1 MSVTKA
7 VSLGGAIVTGGCS
20 GIGAA
25 CADVLAAEG
34 RAVAVWDLDEQRSA
48 AIAGQLA
55 AQHGGPG
62 GYLSGTHLI
71 AAAQPRI
78 SRHHQRLGQR
88 VLVAY
93 PFPYVDA
100 CLK

>member
-34 RAVAVWDLDEQRSA
+34 RAVAVWDLDEQRAVTSPA
-48 AIAGQLA
+48 TQR
-55 AQHGGPG
+55 HGA
-62 GYLSGTHLI
+62 S
-71 AAAQPRI
+71 
-78 SRHHQRLGQR
+78 S
-88 VLVAY
+88 
-93 PFPYVDA
+93 
-100 CLK
+100 